1 MDMRDSEI
9 LQAKVAVLLLSGMKG
24 EPISWPAVR
33 CPSPAY
39 ELGSSESEA
48 EKA

>member
-9 LQAKVAVLLLSGMKG
+9 LQAKIAAQLLSGMKDD
-24 EPISWPAVR
+24 PQSWPAVR
-33 CPSPAY
+33 CPSAVY
-39 ELGSSESEA
+39 EINSSEREA